1 MQDIYTLLAPF
12 YDALNG
18 EIDYEAWADFL
29 EREFGRYFPRGVRE
43 VLDLA
48 CGTGSMS
55 LALARRGYD
64 MVALDSSPE
73 MLAVAR
79 ARAEEAGLDREI
91 LYLCQDMCDFEL
103 YGTVDAVV
111 SSLDSVNHITDRAA
125 LRRMLALVHNYL
137 VPNGLFLFDVN
148 SPYKFSEIYGQRD
161 YVLEADGVV
170 CAWQNDYRPRSG
182 LCDFYITLFSEEK
195 DGRYVR
201 QDAHRRERAYSLKTL
216 GRLLRESGFE
226 LLSVVGDLEGSEIN
240 DRTERYYIAARAIKE
255 NV

>member
-18 EIDYEAWADFL
+18 EVDYAAWADFVEDTFRR
-29 EREFGRYFPRGVRE
+29 ERAEGVRE

-48 CGTGSMS
+48 CGTGSMT
-55 LALARRGYD
+55 LELARRGYD

-79 ARAEEAGLDREI
+79 DRAEESGLDREI

-111 SSLDSVNHITDRAA
+111 SCLDSVNHITDTGE

-148 SPYKFSEIYGQRD
+148 TPYKFSEIYGQRD
-161 YVLEADGVV
+161 YVLEADGVL
-170 CAWQNDYRPRSG
+170 CAWQNDFRKRSG
-182 LCDFYITLFSEEK
+182 LCDFYITLFSEEA
-195 DGRYVR
+195 DGRYLR
-201 QDAHRRERAYSLKTL
+201 RDAHRRERAYSLKAL
-216 GRLLRESGFE
+216 GRLLKESGFE
-226 LLSVVGDLEGSEIN
+226 LLSVVGDFEGSEIN
-240 DRTERYYIAARAIKE
+240 DRTERYYIAAQAVKE

>member
-18 EIDYEAWADFL
+18 EIDYAAWADFL
-29 EREFGRYFPRGVRE
+29 EEDFKQYFPHGVRE

-48 CGTGSMS
+48 CGTGSMT
-55 LALARRGYD
+55 LELARRGYD

-79 ARAEEAGLDREI
+79 ARAEETGLDEDV

-111 SSLDSVNHITDRAA
+111 SCLDSINHITDRTA
-125 LRRMLALVHNYL
+125 LRRVFSLVHNYL
-137 VPNGLFLFDVN
+137 VPNGLFLFDIN

-170 CAWQNDYRPRSG
+170 CAWQNDFRSQSG
-182 LCDFYITLFSEEK
+182 LCDFYITLFSEEA

-201 QDAHRRERAYSLKTL
+201 RDAHRRERCYSLLTL
-216 GRLLRESGFE
+216 RRLLRETGFE
-226 LLSVVGDLEGSEIN
+226 LLSVVGDFAHGQIK
-240 DRTERYYIAARAIKE
+240 DTTERYYITARAVKE
-255 NV
+255 EV